1 MQNASSLYYRATD
14 RYVIPNH
21 SLEGGS
27 VQVVPFVDIYGQYD
41 KIREEIQSAINGVL
55 DSGWFILG
63 QNVASFEKEF
73 AAYSEAKYGVGVGSG
88 TEALHLALLT
98 CGVGPGDEV
107 ITVANTFIATA
118 LAIEYAGASPV
129 FVDIDPVSFTMDV
142 GQIEGKISP
151 RTKAILPVHLF
162 GQPADMDP
170 ILAMAEEH
178 GLWVIEDA
186 CQAHG
191 AEYKGR
197 KVGALGHIGC
207 FSFYPSKNLGA
218 YGDGGLIVT
227 NDSDLAERARLL
239 RNYGQVQKYYHQC
252 KGFNSRLDEIQAAVL
267 RVKLGYLDQWNE
279 ARRRIVNRYNQ
290 QIEYPYVLCPVE
302 SQWGHHVYHLYV
314 IRSRYRDQ
322 LRQWLSAKGIETLIH
337 YPVPIHLQQAYQNA
351 SLTPGAFPIT
361 EQCCDEVLSLPL
373 FPELADEKVQR
384 VIQAVND
391 FHPEIG

>member
-1 MQNASSLYYRATD
+1 MET
-14 RYVIPNH
+14 
-21 SLEGGS
+21 
-27 VQVVPFVDIYGQYD
+27 VPFVNLHRQYD
-41 KIREEIQSAINGVL
+41 QVCEEIQSAITSVL
-55 DSGWFILG
+55 DSAWFILG
-63 QNVASFEKEF
+63 QNVAAFEEQF

-88 TEALHLALLT
+88 TDALHLALLA

-107 ITVANTFIATA
+107 ITVANSFIATA
-118 LAIEYAGASPV
+118 LVIDYTGAVPV
-129 FVDIDPVSFTMDV
+129 FVDIDPISYTMDV

-151 RTKAILPVHLF
+151 RTKAIMPVHLF
-162 GQPADMDP
+162 GQPADMHP
-170 ILAMAEEH
+170 ILALAEEH
-178 GLWVIEDA
+178 ELWVVEDA

-267 RVKLGYLDQWNE
+267 RVKLGYLDRWNE
-279 ARRRIVNRYNQ
+279 ARRRIAHRYNQ
-290 QIEYPYVLCPVE
+290 QIESSCVLCPVE
-302 SQWGHHVYHLYV
+302 SQWRHHVYHLYV

-337 YPVPIHLQQAYQNA
+337 YPVPIHRQEAYQDLGLPA
-351 SLTPGAFPIT
+351 GTLPIT
-361 EQCCDEVLSLPL
+361 ERVSDEILSLPMC
-373 FPELADEKVQR
+373 PELTDAQIDR
-384 VIQAVND
+384 VIESVNT
-391 FHPEIG
+391 FRLEER